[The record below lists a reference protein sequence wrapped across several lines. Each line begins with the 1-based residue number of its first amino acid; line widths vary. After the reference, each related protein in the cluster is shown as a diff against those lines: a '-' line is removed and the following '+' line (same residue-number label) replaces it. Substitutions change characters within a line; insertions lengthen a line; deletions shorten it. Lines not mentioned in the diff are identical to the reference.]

1 MAKFKKTAALLS
13 ALLLCSSLLVSVA
26 CNKGGGNNGTT
37 SSLQESS
44 VSEENSSSDVSEE
57 PQPEPSVFALEN
69 HTWTGW
75 ETVTAATCT
84 TDGEEKLVCTD
95 EGCGKIKTRTIKAGH
110 LYGEWTGDLSEL
122 CTKDAQ
128 LTRTC
133 STCGGTESQ
142 TVAMRGHAYDNGV
155 CKICDEPFTFPQLQ
169 QNPSY
174 VDAWDTSIRGVGEAF
189 DRKHLNI
196 NTYYTMEVP
205 PVNPDMGNDGVW
217 ISVPAD
223 GPGQYALLTI
233 GGTNG
238 VTIERFDAND
248 FYIPGNEYGYL
259 GYAATEHENGES
271 YSIVSCSELHYNE
284 VWRATWRFSTE
295 TATTVKFVIV
305 KIAPPEWIPEYLHES
320 PIPKQIKNVTASNA
334 PDGYTAVPVDYNDS
348 YYFDEWNEVYRR
360 GTKNNPGEVIY
371 VAISK
376 TAERLFGEKSFSNI
390 QEDGN
395 NLSLSNGT
403 DERGNYLI
411 RDYHAFLLDEE
422 SANGNAYENFVN
434 ADGMYHATKELQEFL
449 HLYTQKN
456 RPIDIPVNVWDN
468 ETERAK
474 KAWLAPCYYYRELT
488 PGTEDNPNVIDK
500 LGDFE
505 ASPAAFDMT
514 YFTINLQD
522 DSGAPV
528 FYLTLSCEDSNA
540 RININGKTYS
550 GPFSVKFEVNTTKNT
565 TFFVASKDGTADT
578 FTLTLSA
585 AGEGSYSAPI
595 TIEELGETSLTPTPF
610 LGLDGTIGYDGYYQY
625 VVTEA
630 CTLTLTTATDAY
642 LLFGE
647 QALTDGS
654 ATVVI
659 TEDMLGENGY
669 ALSIYVSAESG
680 DPIAVTIAKN

>member
-37 SSLQESS
+37 SSSQESS

-133 STCGGTESQ
+133 GTCGGTESQ

-238 VTIERFDAND
+238 VTIELFDAND
-248 FYIPGNEYGYL
+248 FYVP
-259 GYAATEHENGES
+259 
-271 YSIVSCSELHYNE
+271 
-284 VWRATWRFSTE
+284 
-295 TATTVKFVIV
+295 
-305 KIAPPEWIPEYLHES
+305 S
-320 PIPKQIKNVTASNA
+320 PACN
-334 PDGYTAVPVDYNDS
+334 
-348 YYFDEWNEVYRR
+348 
-360 GTKNNPGEVIY
+360 
-371 VAISK
+371 
-376 TAERLFGEKSFSNI
+376 
-390 QEDGN
+390 
-395 NLSLSNGT
+395 
-403 DERGNYLI
+403 
-411 RDYHAFLLDEE
+411 
-422 SANGNAYENFVN
+422 
-434 ADGMYHATKELQEFL
+434 
-449 HLYTQKN
+449 
-456 RPIDIPVNVWDN
+456 
-468 ETERAK
+468 
-474 KAWLAPCYYYRELT
+474 
-488 PGTEDNPNVIDK
+488 EDNLNRGC
-500 LGDFE
+500 LF
-505 ASPAAFDMT
+505 
-514 YFTINLQD
+514 
-522 DSGAPV
+522 
-528 FYLTLSCEDSNA
+528 C
-540 RININGKTYS
+540 
-550 GPFSVKFEVNTTKNT
+550 FSEK
-565 TFFVASKDGTADT
+565 
-578 FTLTLSA
+578 
-585 AGEGSYSAPI
+585 
-595 TIEELGETSLTPTPF
+595 
-610 LGLDGTIGYDGYYQY
+610 
-625 VVTEA
+625 
-630 CTLTLTTATDAY
+630 
-642 LLFGE
+642 
-647 QALTDGS
+647 
-654 ATVVI
+654 
-659 TEDMLGENGY
+659 
-669 ALSIYVSAESG
+669 
-680 DPIAVTIAKN
+680 